1 MENLINQF
9 ENEPYSVIH
18 IGVGIILAIVLITYL
33 LKYSKDME
41 SSHLFIYFVGGSLA
55 LILFGFP
62 ILMLVAVFGIPIWIM
77 TKIRGK

>member
-18 IGVGIILAIVLITYL
+18 VGIGIILSIALIIYL
-33 LKYSKDME
+33 LKCSKDVE
-41 SSHLFIYFVGGSLA
+41 SAHLFIYVVGGSLA

-62 ILMLVAVFGIPIWIM
+62 ILILVAVFGVPIWIM
-77 TKIRGK
+77 TIIRGK